1 MKALHLGTAGRT
13 RTECSRSTLKP
24 LRTAALTELAYLKRA
39 EWSVKGAAFMDTMPV
54 QQQATGK
61 GRPCSRRCSEYPW
74 CMKGFTVLRHV
85 PRHPEVIETAAA
97 AGRAPPACHP
107 TCICLEFPVSWIST
121 LDAGSHPMCPIGLMC
136 LSPVLPAWHP
146 HKTTRTACHV
156 HSLYIHCGGE
166 DFDA

>member
-1 MKALHLGTAGRT
+1 MKALHSGTAGRT

-97 AGRAPPACHP
+97 AVVHHLHATPPVYAWNSQSPGSVPLMPGATPCAP
-107 TCICLEFPVSWIST
+107 
-121 LDAGSHPMCPIGLMC
+121 
-136 LSPVLPAWHP
+136 
-146 HKTTRTACHV
+146 
-156 HSLYIHCGGE
+156 
-166 DFDA
+166 